1 MRRKKAEY
9 IADIFGYLAFFAVF
23 NIVKILP
30 CASYSLMA
38 KITGRL
44 FYYFSP
50 SLKKK
55 AKKNLDA
62 AYENRINPNQK
73 KALIKKV
80 FEKQVFFFFEWA
92 LWTKITPERA
102 LGLIKFNNIEHL
114 KKISLSKK
122 PVVLV
127 SAHLGNFALM
137 IAALTYKKLPF
148 TWIAR
153 DANNQYL
160 ARYMNR
166 IRRKKGVYGINKQ
179 HLSQAIS
186 SASDW
191 LRKGNTLCLLIDQ
204 HSGKGT
210 TVDFFGK
217 KVQAPTGPAVFA
229 RKYNAQVFGVFIRHK
244 KGFRHTIFVEG
255 PYKLVKTDNT
265 ESDYQ
270 KNIQLFYERIE
281 HHVKESPEEW
291 FTWLHRRFR

>member
-1 MRRKKAEY
+1 MRRKKTEA
-9 IADIFGYLAFFAVF
+9 IADILGYIVFFAIF
-23 NIVKILP
+23 NSIKILP
-30 CASYSLMA
+30 CSVYPLMA
-38 KITGRL
+38 KIKGRIFYTL
-44 FYYFSP
+44 FP
-50 SLKKK
+50 SLKRKI
-55 AKKNLDA
+55 KKNMDA
-62 AYENRINPNQK
+62 AYGDQMSYNQK
-73 KALIKKV
+73 AALIKKI

-92 LWTKITPERA
+92 LWTKLTQKKA
-102 LGLIKFNNIEHL
+102 LGLIEFKNLEPL
-114 KKISLSKK
+114 KKVSLSKK

-127 SAHLGNFALM
+127 SAHTGNFALM
-137 IAALTYKKLPF
+137 IAALIYEGLPF

-160 ARYMNR
+160 ARFMDR
-166 IRRKKGVYGINKQ
+166 TRRKKGIYGINKEN
-179 HLSQAIS
+179 LSQAIS

-210 TVDFFGK
+210 TVKFFGK

-229 RKYNAQVFGVFIRHK
+229 RKYDAQVFGVFIRHK

-255 PYKLVKTDNT
+255 PYELAKTDNT